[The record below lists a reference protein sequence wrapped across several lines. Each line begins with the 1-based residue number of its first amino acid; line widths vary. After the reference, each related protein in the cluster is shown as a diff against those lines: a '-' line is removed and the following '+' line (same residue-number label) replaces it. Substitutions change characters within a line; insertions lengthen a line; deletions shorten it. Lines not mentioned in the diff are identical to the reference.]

1 MRSQRA
7 PRARPGDG
15 RNAGAG
21 APVEARQLMQPFEL
35 ACSSGGPRLPA
46 PWHRH
51 LHPPPAGAAA
61 GVHACH
67 ARAAA
72 GVGGVPAPPQRN
84 LHRLRGHQARC
95 AAPPRRASLTLGV
108 RRAEIQAETDR
119 ETGSNKGIS
128 DKQIRL
134 KISSP
139 YVLTMTLVD
148 LPGICRVP
156 VGDQPI
162 DIEARERAGRGGRAA
177 GSRPP
182 SQARIADMIFSYIRR
197 ESCLILA
204 VTPANSDLAASDAIK
219 LARQVDP
226 QGLRTLGVITK
237 ARPCARLSAAAFSPP
252 RSWTSWTAARTRCPT
267 SAATSSPSSW
277 ATSVCTAARTLCR
290 TLTLA
295 RARRGEPLPGG
306 HHAQAQ
312 HPGGARLGGG
322 LLPVPPRVRRR
333 GQPLQHVRAL
343 PLRLLHPLPT
353 HRQPA
358 ARPGAVHRCA
368 PAGWLHR
375 PTAHPPRPQ

>member
-1 MRSQRA
+1 M
-7 PRARPGDG
+7 
-15 RNAGAG
+15 
-21 APVEARQLMQPFEL
+21 
-35 ACSSGGPRLPA
+35 
-46 PWHRH
+46 
-51 LHPPPAGAAA
+51 
-61 GVHACH
+61 
-67 ARAAA
+67 
-72 GVGGVPAPPQRN
+72 
-84 LHRLRGHQARC
+84 
-95 AAPPRRASLTLGV
+95 

-237 ARPCARLSAAAFSPP
+237 VRQLAARCPRLVNAHSARAAGHHGPRHERGVLHPRRRHPPPARLHRCVSSRQRARGLSLTHLLLGVVNRCQEDIMHKRSIREALASEAAFFQSHPEY
-252 RSWTSWTAARTRCPT
+252 AAVANRCST
-267 SAATSSPSSW
+267 SALSHSVSSILSQHIANLLPGLAQSIGAPPSLALLRS
-277 ATSVCTAARTLCR
+277 RQ
-290 TLTLA
+290 LTL
-295 RARRGEPLPGG
+295 
-306 HHAQAQ
+306 
-312 HPGGARLGGG
+312 
-322 LLPVPPRVRRR
+322 
-333 GQPLQHVRAL
+333 
-343 PLRLLHPLPT
+343 
-353 HRQPA
+353 PA
-358 ARPGAVHRCA
+358 
-368 PAGWLHR
+368 
-375 PTAHPPRPQ
+375 PQ